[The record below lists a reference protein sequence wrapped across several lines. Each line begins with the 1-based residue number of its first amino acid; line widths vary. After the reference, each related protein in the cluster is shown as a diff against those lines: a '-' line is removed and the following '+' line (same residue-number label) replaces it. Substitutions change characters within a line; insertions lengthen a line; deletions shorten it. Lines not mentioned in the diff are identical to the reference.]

1 MAFSNNPS
9 PPLTSLFLS
18 FQTNKPAYQ
27 VLQLDEMLDIRHS
40 AFIIGPPASGK
51 SAIWKTLQAA
61 KGLQNPANRVK
72 SVVLN
77 PKVVPTAQLYG
88 YINMKDREWKDG
100 LLSSIMRDLGR

>member
-1 MAFSNNPS
+1 
-9 PPLTSLFLS
+9 
-18 FQTNKPAYQ
+18 
-27 VLQLDEMLDIRHS
+27 MLDIRHS
-40 AFIIGPPASGK
+40 AFLIGPPASGK

-61 KGLQNPANRVK
+61 KGLQNPSNRVK